1 MQQENSGQAPLSD
14 RSPSHVQRSEA
25 MFLRKFVS
33 LIRALSKAS
42 GLASA
47 FLLAASVVVVCQLV
61 VVRYVFGE
69 STIWQTDFVTY
80 GLAASVFLGAPYVA
94 QIKGHVNVD
103 LLTMYVSPRFKRLL
117 GYITIA
123 FALLF
128 SLLFMYTGWEL
139 WHEAWSGGWTTESI
153 WELPLWI
160 PYLSMSV
167 GMTLLSL
174 EYLADAICVVTNDE
188 VPFGTEP
195 GGHS

>member
-1 MQQENSGQAPLSD
+1 MLL
-14 RSPSHVQRSEA
+14 RS
-25 MFLRKFVS
+25 FVS
-33 LIRALSKAS
+33 LIRALSKVS

-47 FLLAASVVVVCQLV
+47 FLLASSVVVVCQMV

-103 LLTMYVSPRFKRLL
+103 LLTMYAPPRFKRLL
-117 GYITIA
+117 GYITIFCALA
-123 FALLF
+123 F
-128 SLLFMYTGWEL
+128 SILFMYTGWEL
-139 WHEAWSGGWTTESI
+139 WYEAWADQWTTDSI

-174 EYLADAICVVTNDE
+174 EYLADGICVVTNDE